1 MDVDCDGLD
10 YKCKVS
16 KMTYGRRESDTY
28 SLFSQGNPD
37 GQPGTNF
44 GALAAYEVPFF
55 VIPDK
60 FGTTYQSIL
69 PGNNV
74 GAVIW

>member
-1 MDVDCDGLD
+1 MDVDCDGIDWQCPVGYLQ
-10 YKCKVS
+10 KGIMKTANNLLP
-16 KMTYGRRESDTY
+16 KGNLY
-28 SLFSQGNPD
+28 S
-37 GQPGTNF
+37 QPQTNF
-44 GALAAYEVPFF
+44 GALAAYEVPWI

-60 FGTTYQSIL
+60 FGTTYKSVL